1 MPAKSSIEFKRL
13 DAAHALAAKDSLAM
27 AMPHLAEASRNLEF
41 GVPYE
46 MGAALGLI
54 ITYVDCA
61 TNLVEEAIKGLKD
74 LPDLPQKEG

>member
-1 MPAKSSIEFKRL
+1 MLAAKRSPELKKL
-13 DAAHALAAKDSLAM
+13 DAARALAAKEALAL

-46 MGAALGLI
+46 MGAPLGLI

-61 TNLVEEAIKGLKD
+61 TNLVEEAIKELKEW
-74 LPDLPQKEG
+74 PR